1 MGEKLDEFHE
11 FRTKMNERILGEGT
25 LDTKRFFQLDGAV
38 YRDGALPGRTK
49 EMLGLVASLV
59 LRCNDCISYHVIECR
74 KAGVSAEELAEV
86 FDVALIV
93 GGSIVIPHVR
103 HARAILDE
111 LEAEG

>member
-1 MGEKLDEFHE
+1 MGKRLDEFHD
-11 FRTKMNERILGEGT
+11 FRTKMNERVLGEGT

-38 YRDGALPGRTK
+38 YRDGALPRATK
-49 EMLGLVASLV
+49 EMLGLVASMV
-59 LRCNDCISYHVIECR
+59 LRCNDCIAYHVVECR
-74 KAGVSAEELAEV
+74 SAGVTSKEMAEV

-111 LEAEG
+111 LEAGG